1 MKRAGNALRAA
12 ERGLEAGA
20 IRLADLTESA
30 VARAGPVIGKGVK
43 GASAL
48 LDRDLTGKTEQVETF
63 ATPAPEAFAL
73 PPLETPVPG
82 LQPAITAI
90 SGCLIGQDRLIRL
103 ALACYVAGGHL
114 LLEGPPGLGKT
125 TLARALA
132 AITGRDFRRIQF
144 TADLMPGD
152 VTGVPVFEPDRNG
165 FRFHEGPIFSR
176 IVLADEINRASPRAQ
191 SALLEAME
199 EGQVSVDGESR
210 ALPDGFF
217 VVATQN
223 PVGQIG
229 AFPLPES
236 QLDRFLMRLEFSHPG
251 RLHELD
257 VLRHGDMRADASEL
271 EAVGADLDRGS
282 GPIDAVGVSDRMLA
296 YVQDLV
302 ERSRDPG
309 RFAMGLSVRA
319 GLGLMRA
326 ARSWTWMHGRDHV
339 EPEDI
344 QNVFAA
350 VAGHRIV
357 AHAGTGSGNP
367 ADAVLHAT
375 AIP

>member
-48 LDRDLTGKTEQVETF
+48 LDRDLTGKTEQVETVDP
-63 ATPAPEAFAL
+63 PAPEAFAL

-132 AITGRDFRRIQF
+132 AVTGRDFRRIQF

-326 ARSWTWMHGRDHV
+326 ARSWAWMHGRDHV